1 MFALH
6 VTFTIQ
12 PGHEGQVDALIAQ
25 ASPRILAEEPG
36 TLVYAVCTDATRPDV
51 RVFLEIYRDREAH
64 VEHGRRPYV
73 RTFLAELTTHLAK
86 DVEVDAL
93 DVVNSAFSTATDGA
107 TPGP

>member
-12 PGHEGQVDALIAQ
+12 PGHEERVDALIAQ

-36 TLVYAVCTDATRPDV
+36 TLVYAVCTDASRPDV
-51 RVFLEIYRDREAH
+51 RVSLEIYTDRAAH
-64 VEHGRRPYV
+64 RAHDQQPYV
-73 RTFLAELTTHLAK
+73 QDFLAELTTHLAK

-93 DVVNSAFSTATDGA
+93 DVVNGAFNSGFSAVK
-107 TPGP
+107 